1 MYRLIY
7 LIIKNTKIVQLHN
20 IFLMHDFILMEP
32 RNSKRKKYYINP
44 VIFNSEKKSSNTKTK
59 PNRNIYT
66 MKTTF
71 SATTL
76 FAILSFAASIQAQA
90 PGAPPAAAPSGDA
103 SGSAP
108 ASPSG
113 GGGGAGAGPI
123 QITQPLQG
131 ATWKIGSQETITW
144 QPTQQDVTELIVNLM
159 KGDPSALQL
168 VQALSTSV
176 DASKGSTNI
185 TVPKNATEGS
195 DYSIAVGKDQS
206 QMAYIG
212 GITISKTASSSASAS
227 GAAPAPTSS
236 DAAAGGDTAGKDA
249 GSDASA
255 SGAPGGD
262 AAASSAPAAASSAPA
277 PAAASS
283 APAPAAA
290 AAGGGGG
297 DGAAAPPMGKRAEL
311 DASASGDAAGGASAS
326 AAPSGDAS
334 SAPSGAAS
342 GAASASSSGAEAS
355 SSSETSGASATKIMS
370 GFAISLAGAALA
382 MTGF

>member
-1 MYRLIY
+1 
-7 LIIKNTKIVQLHN
+7 
-20 IFLMHDFILMEP
+20 MHDFILIEP
-32 RNSKRKKYYINP
+32 KNSKRKKYYINP
-44 VIFNSEKKSSNTKTK
+44 VVFNSEKKSSNTKTK
-59 PNRNIYT
+59 PNINIYTT

-113 GGGGAGAGPI
+113 GGGDAGGAGGAGAGPV

-144 QPTQQDVTELIVNLM
+144 QPTQQDVTDLIVNLM

-168 VQALSTSV
+168 VQALATSV

-236 DAAAGGDTAGKDA
+236 GDAAGGDAAG
-249 GSDASA
+249 GDASA
-255 SGAPGGD
+255 GGAPGGD
-262 AAASSAPAAASSAPA
+262 AAASSAPAAG
-277 PAAASS
+277 
-283 APAPAAA
+283 
-290 AAGGGGG
+290 GGGGG
-297 DGAAAPPMGKRAEL
+297 DGAAAPPMGKRAEP

-326 AAPSGDAS
+326 VAPSGDAS

-342 GAASASSSGAEAS
+342 GAASASSSGAEA